1 MVSLSL
7 GNLCL
12 EQEGDKGLVLVRQE
26 SCAGKQR
33 RCPPVCA
40 LLSRKKVT
48 QKPFELEEEK
58 WERNP
63 LGPARVFS
71 QQEML
76 KVLRMEQ
83 SSPGLLSAHMSSSC
97 SADRGA
103 AAASSGV
110 SQNCQGKSSDST
122 FKMNLAKL

>member
-26 SCAGKQR
+26 SCAGRQR

-71 QQEML
+71 QREML

-83 SSPGLLSAHMSSSC
+83 SSPGLLSAHMSSS
-97 SADRGA
+97 A
-103 AAASSGV
+103 AQTEEPPLRAVGCPRTARESPRT
-110 SQNCQGKSSDST
+110 QRLK
-122 FKMNLAKL
+122 